1 MKGRIITCNTVFF
14 TLKGED
20 IMKKHI
26 VALIMVL
33 ALLAAVIPMQALAAA
48 SELFPT
54 ITINKSASTNKIEKG
69 GSGQI
74 SLTIGPSRR
83 VHEKCTVT
91 IVDSSNKTIKQYDTA
106 ELTNTTVNNRYVT
119 VTIDADD
126 LGLKTGDYSV
136 RFWMTSQN
144 PSTAMW
150 ETSSDSA
157 DIKTYAFE
165 VVSSSC
171 GDDHDYKKTS
181 EVEATCSKT
190 GTIKYTCRDCG
201 HVEIEETEMVDHDYK
216 LDKTWEGYVPPTT
229 TSAGAGYYVCATCP
243 ADNRAYKFVDPIP
256 SSAAAKIT
264 VGPKDVSVA
273 SGKAV
278 TFTVVATGE
287 DLTYQWQY
295 RKAGETS
302 WSDLSVTRSYVTVS
316 ATVAKHENQYRCKV
330 TDVFDNTKYSRA
342 ATLRI
347 ADCAS
352 IRTQPKDAW
361 AYDGQKAT
369 VSVSATGTDLKYAWY
384 VKDTDDS
391 DFWKSTITSSTYS
404 LTMNEERDGRQVYC
418 VVTAKNG
425 TTATSDTVT
434 LSTRFAA
441 KITKNPVDV
450 VAHGDET
457 ISFSVLATG
466 DGPLKYQWY
475 YRNEDATD
483 WTKSSCTEQVYTT
496 KLTVERDGR
505 EVYCKVTDKYGN
517 TASSKTATMELVE
530 IKITKQPVSVTAS
543 AGNMA
548 TFHIEAQGDGLTY
561 QWYYRNADTSSWTKA
576 SCKTTTYSTAMT
588 EARHGREIRC
598 IVTDEYDKTK
608 TSKTVTMKL
617 TPVEITEQPKSTKA
631 FVNENITL
639 SIGATG
645 DGLKYT
651 WYYKNP
657 DMSSYKASTVTEPTI
672 SVKMNEDR
680 DGRKMYCVVK
690 DKYGQKVTSK
700 TVTLSLKETAEIT
713 TQPKSATVSAGET
726 AKFTVKAT
734 GDGLK
739 YQWQYKNADSSTWND
754 STSGKTATYSFTM
767 KESFDGRSIR
777 CQVKDA
783 YGNTVT
789 SKAVSL
795 KLPVVQITTQP
806 KSQTKDEGE
815 TAKFTVKA
823 TGDGL
828 KYQWYYR
835 NAGSSTWNKASST
848 STTYSTTAKASR
860 DGREIRCLVK
870 DKYGNEKYTKTVKLN
885 VE

>member
-1 MKGRIITCNTVFF
+1 MLTKYVMEGKIITCNIVFF

-33 ALLAAVIPMQALAAA
+33 ALLAAVIPMQALAAG
-48 SELFPT
+48 SEFFPE
-54 ITINKSASTNKIEKG
+54 ITINTSASTNKIEKDG
-69 GSGQI
+69 TGRI
-74 SLTIGPSRR
+74 SLTISPSRR

-91 IVDSSNKTIKQYDTA
+91 IVDSSNKPIKQYDTA
-106 ELTNTTVNNRYVT
+106 ELTNTTTSNRYIT
-119 VTIDADD
+119 ITIDAEE
-126 LGLKTGDYSV
+126 LGLKTGDYTV

-150 ETSSDSA
+150 ETSDDAA

-171 GDDHDYKKTS
+171 GDDHDYRKTS
-181 EVEATCSKT
+181 EVKATCSKT

-201 HVEIEETEMVDHDYK
+201 HVEIEETEMVDHDYE
-216 LDKTWEGYVPPTT
+216 LDKTWEGYVKPTST
-229 TSAGAGYYVCATCP
+229 TAGAGYYVCATCP
-243 ADNRAYKFVDPIP
+243 ANNPAYKFIEIP
-256 SSAAAKIT
+256 SSAVAKIT

-302 WSDLSVTRSYVTVS
+302 WRDLSVTRSYITVS

-330 TDVFDNTKYSRA
+330 TDVFDNTEYSRA

-347 ADCAS
+347 TDCAS

-404 LTMNEERDGRQVYC
+404 LTMNEARDGRQVYC

-425 TTATSDTVT
+425 TTATTDTVM

-475 YRNEDATD
+475 YRNKDATD
-483 WTKSSCTEQVYTT
+483 WSKSSCTEKVYTT
-496 KLTVERDGR
+496 KLTVDRDGR
-505 EVYCKVTDKYGN
+505 EVYCKVTDRYGN

-548 TFHIEAQGDGLTY
+548 TFHIEAQGDGLKY
-561 QWYYRNADTSSWTKA
+561 QWYYRNAGASSWTK
-576 SCKTTTYSTAMT
+576 STCKAATYSTAMT

-617 TPVEITEQPKSTKA
+617 TPVVITDQPKSAEA
-631 FVNENITL
+631 FADENITL

-657 DMSSYKASTVTEPTI
+657 GMSSYKASSTAEPTI
-672 SVKMNEDR
+672 TVKMNEDR

-690 DKYGQKVTSK
+690 DKYGQKVTSN
-700 TVTLSLKETAEIT
+700 TVTLTMKKTVKIVS
-713 TQPKSATVSAGET
+713 QPKSQTKEVGET

-739 YQWQYKNADSSTWND
+739 YQWQYSDDGSTWKN
-754 STSGKTATYSFTM
+754 
-767 KESFDGRSIR
+767 
-777 CQVKDA
+777 
-783 YGNTVT
+783 
-789 SKAVSL
+789 
-795 KLPVVQITTQP
+795 
-806 KSQTKDEGE
+806 
-815 TAKFTVKA
+815 
-823 TGDGL
+823 
-828 KYQWYYR
+828 
-835 NAGSSTWNKASST
+835 ASST
-848 STTYSTTAKASR
+848 SATYSTTAKASR
-860 DGREIRCLVK
+860 DGRKIRCLVK
-870 DKYGNEKYTKTVKLN
+870 DKHGYEKYTNTVKLN